1 MALPLRVVFKRLI
14 TSTRLQQPLIA
25 RPFQR
30 YGVSTTSALNLD
42 VKDLEKA
49 KSALSTLKEDPG
61 NDVKLKLYGFYKQA
75 TIGPCNAEKPG
86 ALDFV
91 GRAKWSAWN
100 NLGKM
105 SKEDAIQQYCKV
117 VADLVGSLP
126 PPSSSSQASTP
137 QGYQHIVVTTE
148 GGVRTILMN
157 RPAKKNALNYQ
168 MYSEI
173 QEAMKAAGEDRSV
186 VVTVLT
192 GAGDYYCSGNDLSNF
207 ATIPPE
213 GPKALAAQGKK
224 VLLAFVSGFI
234 HFPKPLVAAVNGP
247 AVGLSVTLLGLCD
260 FVYASEQATFHTP
273 FMSLG
278 QSPEGCSSYTF
289 PRMMG
294 AARANEI
301 LMGGH
306 KLTAR
311 EAYERGLVTRVFG
324 QDEFAQRVKES
335 VGELARMPPQS
346 LQKTKQLLR
355 WVDRDKLD
363 KINAYECDVLEERWL
378 SEECMKAILD
388 FMQRKRT

>member
-1 MALPLRVVFKRLI
+1 MALRVVAKRLI
-14 TSTRLQQPLIA
+14 TSFHRPTLVVGPL
-25 RPFQR
+25 QR
-30 YGVSTTSALNLD
+30 YALSTSSVRYLD

-49 KSALSTLKEDPG
+49 KGALSALKEDPG

-75 TIGPCNAEKPG
+75 TVGACNTEKPG
-86 ALDFV
+86 TFDFV

-100 NLGKM
+100 SLGNL
-105 SKEDAIQQYCKV
+105 SKEAAIEQYCKV
-117 VADLVGSLP
+117 VAELVGSQVP
-126 PPSSSSQASTP
+126 SSSQASTT
-137 QGYQHIVVTTE
+137 QEYQHIVVTTE
-148 GGVRTILMN
+148 GGVRTILLN
-157 RPAKKNALNYQ
+157 RPTKKNALNYQ

-173 QEAMKAAGEDRSV
+173 QEAMKAAGEDKSV

-278 QSPEGCSSYTF
+278 QSPEGCSSYLF
-289 PRMMG
+289 PRIMG
-294 AARANEI
+294 AARANEV
-301 LMGGH
+301 LMGGR
-306 KLTAR
+306 KLTAT
-311 EAYERGLVTRVFG
+311 EAYERGLVTRVFS
-324 QDEFAQRVKES
+324 QDEFKQKVKET
-335 VGELARMPPQS
+335 VGELAKMPPQS

-363 KINAYECDVLEERWL
+363 RVNAYECDVLEERWL

-388 FMQRKRT
+388 FMQRKKT